1 MDRREILKISGAILG
16 YTIVGGTAAAVLTG
30 CKSDANAKP
39 ADLDLFDQ
47 STYELIVDVTERI
60 IPKTDTPGAKDAN
73 VVSYIHSRLKN
84 FATAEERTAMLE
96 GLKTFDSM
104 SETKFGKTYNHLPE
118 GEKNEIMNMMQAEAS
133 KEGDHL
139 FNQLKQET
147 VVGFFTSEVGA
158 TQVLRHDPIPG
169 EYIGCADYTPGET
182 LWAFNR

>member
-1 MDRREILKISGAILG
+1 MDRRQVLKLSSAILG

-30 CKSDANAKP
+30 CKADVNAMP

-47 STYELIVDVTERI
+47 STYDLIVDVTERI

-84 FATAEERTAMLE
+84 FATAEERA
-96 GLKTFDSM
+96 SM
-104 SETKFGKTYNHLPE
+104 IEKLNLFNSVAESKYQKKYNDLPE
-118 GEKNEIMNMMQAEAS
+118 GEKDEIMKMMQAEAT
-133 KEGDHL
+133 KADDHV
-139 FNQLKQET
+139 FNKLKQET

-169 EYIGCADYTPGET
+169 AYNGCIDYAPEDKV
-182 LWAFNR
+182 WAY

>member
-1 MDRREILKISGAILG
+1 MDRREVLKLSGAILG
-16 YTIVGGTAAAVLTG
+16 YTIVGGTAAAVLSG
-30 CKSDANAKP
+30 CKSDLNAKP

-47 STYELIVDVTERI
+47 STYDLIVDVTERI

-73 VVSYIHSRLKN
+73 VVSYLHSRLKH
-84 FATAEERTAMLE
+84 FATEEDRASMLD

-104 SETKFGKTYNHLPE
+104 ADTKFGKPYNHLPE
-118 GEKNEIMNMMQAEAS
+118 GEKNEILNAMQEEAS
-133 KEGDHL
+133 KSDAHI

-169 EYIGCADYTPGET
+169 AYNGCIDFNPGDVV
-182 LWAFNR
+182 WAL